1 MMDIRE
7 LKYFM
12 EVAQELNI
20 TRAAQNLNMAQPPLS
35 RQIQMLEEQ
44 LGVRLF
50 DRSKKKLQLTEEGK
64 LLKIRADQ
72 ILELIEKTES
82 EVRELAKGVA
92 GTIYIGTVEGRGP
105 YLMSQWIAGFK
116 EKYPQV
122 YYEIWNGSTDDVLDR
137 LEKGLLDVALIME
150 PFNHELLDSV
160 LVDRVPWIAMINNEH
175 PLAKLPGDTIELS
188 QLKNEPLILPS
199 RKSRVREIMGWFE
212 EAGIK
217 VDMRAEMSSYLNA
230 RELTM
235 QGVGI
240 AIFPSTSGQE
250 RKNSWVTEK
259 RIVNPERTASYALV
273 WDKRKPLSVL
283 GERFVNLVRN
293 EFAYQEKNKE

>member
-1 MMDIRE
+1 MDIRE

-20 TRAAQNLNMAQPPLS
+20 TRAAQKLNMAQPPLS
-35 RQIQMLEEQ
+35 RQIQQLEEN

-50 DRSKKKLQLTEEGK
+50 DRSRKKIQLTEEGK
-64 LLKIRADQ
+64 LLRIRGSQ
-72 ILELIEKTES
+72 ILELIEKTET
-82 EVRELAKGVA
+82 EVRELTRGIT

-105 YLMSQWIAGFK
+105 YLMSQWIARFK
-116 EKYPQV
+116 EQYPQV

-150 PFNHELLDSV
+150 PFNTEILNSV
-160 LVDRVPWIAMINNEH
+160 IVDKVPWIAMINNEH
-175 PLAKLPGDTIELS
+175 PLAKLPGDTIELA
-188 QLKNEPLILPS
+188 QLRDEPVILPS
-199 RKSRVREIMGWFE
+199 RKYRVREITGWFE
-212 EAGIK
+212 EAGIS
-217 VDMRAEMSSYLNA
+217 VNMQAEMSSYLNA

-250 RKNSWVTEK
+250 RKNNWVTEK
-259 RIVNPERTASYALV
+259 RIVNPERKASYALV
-273 WDKRKPLSVL
+273 WDKRKQLSVL
-283 GERFVNLVRN
+283 GERFVNMVQC
-293 EFAYQEKNKE
+293 AKDAVK